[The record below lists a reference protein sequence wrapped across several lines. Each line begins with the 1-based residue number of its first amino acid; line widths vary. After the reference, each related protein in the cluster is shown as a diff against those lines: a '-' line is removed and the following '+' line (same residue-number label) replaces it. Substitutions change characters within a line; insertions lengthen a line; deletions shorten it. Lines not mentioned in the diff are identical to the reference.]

1 MYSSVRYK
9 EKLNML
15 TLAFQEKTGRVI
27 EFGLQDD
34 IYIFVLC
41 FSKKK
46 YKTKKGQNK
55 EMTTE
60 KGSYKKR

>member
-1 MYSSVRYK
+1 
-9 EKLNML
+9 ML